1 MASKEEIK
9 KALLASVGNPES
21 GPIAQNANKMAEAV
35 CCLDETPEPKVEEK
49 TEEKA
54 EPKASKPV
62 KETRIQEASE
72 IR

>member
-21 GPIAQNANKMAEAV
+21 GPIAQNADKMAGAISS
-35 CCLDETPEPKVEEK
+35 LDNPEEPKVEQ
-49 TEEKA
+49 KA
-54 EPKASKPV
+54 EDKVEPKASKPV

>member
-21 GPIAQNANKMAEAV
+21 GPIAQNADKMAEAV
-35 CCLDETPEPKVEEK
+35 CCIDEKAETKEEPKV
-49 TEEKA
+49 EEKA

-62 KETRIQEASE
+62 KETRVQEASE

>member
-9 KALLASVGNPES
+9 KAILASVGNPES
-21 GPIAQNANKMAEAV
+21 GPIAQNADKMAEAV
-35 CCLDETPEPKVEEK
+35 CCIDDKPKV
-49 TEEKA
+49 EEKA

-62 KETRIQEASE
+62 KETRVQEASE

>member
-9 KALLASVGNPES
+9 KAILASVGNPES
-21 GPIAQNANKMAEAV
+21 GPIAQNADKMAGAV
-35 CCLDETPEPKVEEK
+35 ARLDNVEETK
-49 TEEKA
+49 AEEKA
-54 EPKASKPV
+54 EPKPSKPV

>member
-9 KALLASVGNPES
+9 KAILASVGNPES
-21 GPIAQNANKMAEAV
+21 GPIAQNADRMAEAV
-35 CCLDETPEPKVEEK
+35 CCLDEKI
-49 TEEKA
+49 EEKA
-54 EPKASKPV
+54 EPKASKPA

>member
-9 KALLASVGNPES
+9 KAILASVGNPES
-21 GPIAQNANKMAEAV
+21 GPIAQNADKMAEAIV
-35 CCLDETPEPKVEEK
+35 GLDKANDDQKPEVK
-49 TEEKA
+49 TA
-54 EPKASKPV
+54 RPA

>member
-21 GPIAQNANKMAEAV
+21 GPIAQNADKMTEAV
-35 CCLDETPEPKVEEK
+35 CCIDEEVKPKAEPKV
-49 TEEKA
+49 EEKA